1 MDVEVLHAGMFTT
14 VQDLGRSHY
23 QQYGVPVGGDG
34 SKCTSD
40 DQYVS
45 W

>member
-14 VQDLGRSHY
+14 VQDLGDLIINNTCASWR
-23 QQYGVPVGGDG
+23 GDG